1 MDRLKK
7 QLREFPPRT
16 EVDVIR
22 QAVYVTRSPNVED
35 IIRQILE
42 EPDGLITPEILKTL
56 KVISDYG
63 GIIENI
69 AFEIDS
75 QRPGCCC

>member
-22 QAVYVTRSPNVED
+22 QAVYVTRSPHVED
-35 IIRQILE
+35 LIKWIIE
-42 EPDGLITPEILKTL
+42 EPDGLIAPDILKTL
-56 KVISDYG
+56 KIISDYG
-63 GIIENI
+63 GIVSNI

-75 QRPGCCC
+75 QQPRCCF

>member
-16 EVDVIR
+16 EIDVIR
-22 QAVYVTRSPNVED
+22 QAVYVARSPNVEHLIRH
-35 IIRQILE
+35 IIE

-63 GIIENI
+63 GIIDNI
-69 AFEIDS
+69 AFEIES
-75 QRPGCCC
+75 QQPGCCC